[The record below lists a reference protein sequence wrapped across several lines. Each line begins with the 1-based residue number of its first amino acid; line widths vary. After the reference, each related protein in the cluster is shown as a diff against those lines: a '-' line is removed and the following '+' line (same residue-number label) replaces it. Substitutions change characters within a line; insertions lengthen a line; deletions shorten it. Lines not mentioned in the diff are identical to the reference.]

1 MSSTLET
8 RERAPADSIWRNRP
22 FMLLW
27 SAQAISQTGQN
38 AIWFALM
45 VLIEETTRSTTQL
58 GIAIVSFILPSVIFT
73 VPAGVVV
80 DRVDK
85 RLVLVATNWVR
96 AIAVLGYIFF
106 SQTLTLLY
114 AVTFTFS
121 VVSQFFLPAEAAMIP
136 ALVGRRK
143 LITANSLF
151 NLTFTLSQLVG
162 IVFMA
167 PILIKFFGVAALF
180 WIISGLFVLC
190 GLLVFPLPSGRIG
203 EAHPGGNGLGAV
215 RRFASDL
222 QEAWRFLANDRAATL
237 AMVLLTSGA
246 TLSLITAMLAP
257 RYMVSIVGIR
267 ADDTVYVLAPAGVG
281 MALAALIIGRLS
293 RWIPKELLIVGGA
306 VVTGVGLVLLAV
318 VAPAWTFIYRMVL
331 MAATSP
337 DNIPDVVS
345 LVSLVMVVAA
355 FVGFAISTVIISSQ
369 TILQERAPAESRG
382 RVFAV
387 QITLGNLASIL
398 PLVFVGGLADLFGVS
413 WVLAALGLGLFGLA
427 YVAWRF
433 YRARILE
440 PGAEGAIPR

>member
-337 DNIPDVVS
+337 DKIPDVVS